1 MGRGGGASRIH
12 TFGAIIGA
20 RIVPLIIPF
29 TLFFSYLIY
38 STLIAIRGPIR

>member
-20 RIVPLIIPF
+20 RIVPLITPF
-29 TLFFSYLIY
+29 TILYYTFLYFTFLYF
-38 STLIAIRGPIR
+38 RKPR